1 MIRADGSVVSRQQYN
16 AVWSNRFNGLKLM
29 PGDAIVV
36 PERFRTT
43 TFMRE
48 LKDWSQVF
56 AQFALGAAAIKVLR
70 Q

>member
-1 MIRADGSVVSRQQYN
+1 
-16 AVWSNRFNGLKLM
+16 M
-29 PGDAIVV
+29 PVDTVVV
-36 PERFRTT
+36 PERFKTT
-43 TFMRE
+43 TVLRD